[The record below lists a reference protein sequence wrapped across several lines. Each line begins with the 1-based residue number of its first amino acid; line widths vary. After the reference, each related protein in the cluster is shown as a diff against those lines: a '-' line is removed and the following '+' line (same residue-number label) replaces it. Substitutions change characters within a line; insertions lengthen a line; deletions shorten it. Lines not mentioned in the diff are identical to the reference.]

1 MSIYQYAMLTLAT
14 FTAIII
20 PVVTL
25 GHRYGRRL
33 TKLEAQ
39 QDAAAERQD
48 KHEADTDARIKRIEA
63 DMNSR
68 PDKSDIVELRGAINT
83 LAEGVNGVTKVVE
96 AQGKQ
101 LGRIHDF
108 LMNDRGV
115 K

>member
-14 FTAIII
+14 FTAVII

-33 TKLEAQ
+33 TKLETQLEAM
-39 QDAAAERQD
+39 AERLD
-48 KHEADTDARIKRIEA
+48 KHENDTNARIKRIEA

-68 PDKSDIVELRGAINT
+68 PDKSDIVELRGALNT
-83 LAEGVNGVTKVVE
+83 QTEAINGVTKVVE

-108 LMNDRGV
+108 LMNERG